1 MITNALIKENGNL
14 SFFHRYNDKDV
25 FICNSTNSAV
35 NSGSS
40 VVSNALAGNGGIKY
54 LYVAYM
60 NGDGTISYPSIQPS
74 TDISY
79 FTSLIN
85 PYGCIKVPAYL
96 VGDVGAGMVTMQGIT
111 ASNLTPIAGDSFVVD
126 SKVYAIGLVGVV
138 NGVDTL
144 FAIANIT
151 DENDDNSYVS
161 KLANA
166 QIGINWTVSTTI
178 G

>member
-111 ASNLTPIAGDSFVVD
+111 ASNLTPNYLAVVKAATVLVLGTFIDVIAVGIPSFQ
-126 SKVYAIGLVGVV
+126 YTGVV
-138 NGVDTL
+138 AL
-144 FAIANIT
+144 P
-151 DENDDNSYVS
+151 
-161 KLANA
+161 
-166 QIGINWTVSTTI
+166 
-178 G
+178 